1 MFKLE
6 EYETY
11 FKALKENQT
20 IKEIDQVNGER
31 MFVVVEIEVVVK
43 TQVELLQEQRKNECF
58 NVLESKS
65 KLWYD
70 NLTEV
75 QYNELNTW
83 YNAWLN
89 VTDTLVVPTKPTF
102 LENID

>member
-6 EYETY
+6 EYATY
-11 FKALKENQT
+11 YSKLTNTQT

-31 MFVVVEIEVVVK
+31 MFEVIEIEVVVK
-43 TQVELLQEQRKNECF
+43 TQIELLQEQRQLECF
-58 NVLESKS
+58 EVLESKS

-75 QYNELNTW
+75 QYNELNSW
-83 YNAWLN
+83 YKAWLN
-89 VTDTLVVPTKPTF
+89 VTDTLVVPTKPTW
-102 LENID
+102 LVD

>member
-6 EYETY
+6 EYETH

-31 MFVVVEIEVVVK
+31 MFEVVEIEVVVK
-43 TQVELLQEQRKNECF
+43 TQIELLQEQRKKECF
-58 NVLESKS
+58 EVLESKS

-89 VTDTLVVPTKPTF
+89 VTDTLVVPTKPTC